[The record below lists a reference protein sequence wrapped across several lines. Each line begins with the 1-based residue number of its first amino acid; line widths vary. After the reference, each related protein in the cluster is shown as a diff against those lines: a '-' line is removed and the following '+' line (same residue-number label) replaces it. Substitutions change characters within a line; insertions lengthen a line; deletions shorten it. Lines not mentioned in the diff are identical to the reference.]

1 MNSVKFFL
9 NTNHGYYSS
18 KKASNIEMEILG
30 RFLTDD
36 VRSNPLSFKEYAL
49 NDWEIYTSSN
59 TTSLEKQNSYILL
72 NDLYSEEEIPTTLK
86 MTHDQFI
93 KLLDDWEKKVC
104 KLEPKEVIIK
114 HENGKFIIETK
125 N

>member
-1 MNSVKFFL
+1 
-9 NTNHGYYSS
+9 
-18 KKASNIEMEILG
+18 MEILG